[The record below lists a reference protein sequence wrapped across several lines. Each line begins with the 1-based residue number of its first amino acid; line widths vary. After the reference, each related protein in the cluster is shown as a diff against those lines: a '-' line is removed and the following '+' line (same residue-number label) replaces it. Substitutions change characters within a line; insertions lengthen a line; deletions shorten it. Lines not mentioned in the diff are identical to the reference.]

1 MKVNVKGNIPTYAK
15 NGDAGADLISTQDVV
30 IGGGQTVPVKTGTF
44 IEIPEGHVGLIHPRS
59 GLAYNHGLTVLNAPG
74 TIDSGFRGELQVIL
88 HNSGGHAVPISKGMR
103 IAQLVIQEFVTADFV
118 QVDELSD
125 TERGDGGFG
134 STGK

>member
-15 NGDAGADLISTQDVV
+15 NGDAGADLISTQDVI
-30 IGGGQTVPVKTGTF
+30 IGGGQTVSVKTGTF
-44 IEIPEGHVGLIHPRS
+44 IEIPEGYVGLIHPRS

-88 HNSGGHAVPISKGMR
+88 HNSGGHAVPISRGMR

-118 QVDELSD
+118 QVDELSS

-134 STGK
+134 STGN